1 VRGDSSQVER
11 PAGSARARRYREH
24 AGRFLELAEMET
36 QPRARERLLELALQ
50 YGDLAGRVSRQ
61 TTQGPAQRS
70 LGARGR
76 NG

>member
-1 VRGDSSQVER
+1 VRGESSRAER
-11 PAGSARARRYREH
+11 PAGSERARRYRDH
-24 AGRFLELAEMET
+24 AGRFLALAEMET

-61 TTQGPAQRS
+61 TTQSPAQRS
-70 LGARGR
+70 PAARGR

>member
-1 VRGDSSQVER
+1 VRGESSQAER
-11 PAGSARARRYREH
+11 LAGGERAKRYREH

-50 YGDLAGRVSRQ
+50 YGDLAGHVSRR
-61 TTQGPAQRS
+61 TTQSPAQRS
-70 LGARGR
+70 PAARGR